1 MTTRS
6 HQGSAK
12 IYQFPVRPRPN
23 RAEPKPAEPRTAP
36 DLTSLRVA
44 SAALGSAWYHEEAV
58 REAELASLPSS

>member
-12 IYQFPVRPRPN
+12 IYQFHARPRLIRN
-23 RAEPKPAEPRTAP
+23 EAKPAETRSAP
-36 DLTSLRVA
+36 DVASLRVA

-58 REAELASLPSS
+58 REAERAGNN